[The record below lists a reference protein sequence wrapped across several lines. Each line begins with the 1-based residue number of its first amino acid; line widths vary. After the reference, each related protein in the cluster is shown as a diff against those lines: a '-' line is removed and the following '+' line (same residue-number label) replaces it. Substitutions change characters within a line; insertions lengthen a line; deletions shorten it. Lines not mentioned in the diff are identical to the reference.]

1 MSRKGQRIIASAF
14 LAFAAIAAGADA
26 SAQGKGDKVAAEA
39 LFQEGRRLLDE
50 GRLEQACPK
59 LAESQ
64 QIDPAVGT
72 LLYLGDCYERSGKT
86 ATAWATFHSAASA
99 AAAAGQAPRQKIAL
113 DKATALEPKLSRMT
127 VVVPSESQIE
137 GLEIKRDGLVL
148 GRPIWGTAVPVDP
161 GDHELIVSAP
171 GRTTWK
177 TTVKVAAG
185 AAKESVSIPVL
196 EKAPE
201 AAGAVTPPAGDS
213 SAAAVQPQ
221 GEQSPAADVKPASKW
236 GTQRVLG
243 ISAAGLGVVGL
254 AVGTIYGL
262 KMKSSQDDAKANCLD
277 YPKGCN
283 AEGLAANDDA
293 KGAGTMATVGFIAG
307 GALIAAGAVL
317 YLTAPSPKPARQSAT
332 WTVSPLAG
340 RGEGGLLLRGAW

>member
-1 MSRKGQRIIASAF
+1 MSRKGQRIIASVF
-14 LAFAAIAAGADA
+14 LACAAITAGADG

-50 GRLEQACPK
+50 GKLEQACPK

-113 DKATALEPKLSRMT
+113 DKAAALEPKLSRLT
-127 VVVPSESQIE
+127 VVVPSESQLE
-137 GLEIKRDGLVL
+137 GLEIKRDGLGL
-148 GRPIWGTAVPVDP
+148 GKPIWGTAVPVDP
-161 GDHELIVSAP
+161 GEHELIVSAP
-171 GRTTWK
+171 GRATWK

-185 AAKESVSIPVL
+185 AAQESVSIPVL

-201 AAGAVTPPAGDS
+201 AAGAALAPAGES
-213 SAAAVQPQ
+213 GTAVPPQ
-221 GEQSPAADVKPASKW
+221 GEQHPTADVKPAGKW

-262 KMKSSQDDAKANCLD
+262 KMKSLQDDAKANCLD

-283 AEGLAANDDA
+283 ADGLAANDDA
-293 KGAGTMATVGFIAG
+293 KGAGTLATVGFIAG
-307 GALIAAGAVL
+307 GALLAAGAVL
-317 YLTAPSPKPARQSAT
+317 YLTAPSAKPAQQSAA